1 MKKIKLFLLTA
12 LTLCLLGSMLAC
24 TVTTPATTTAG
35 GSTPATTVPQP
46 TGPNVTTPPAS
57 TVDPNATFTVSI
69 TVDSNCVIVGDTSK
83 TVKAGGEVTFRIMIV
98 RDNYFLNPEIGSY
111 DPATGY
117 YTITGVTENLT
128 LSLIPEYHLSFNV
141 SVKNGAA
148 SVNGSHVVEAGE
160 SLTLTPDTSKGPF
173 AGWTSGKTLADGG
186 ALLSSDA
193 EFVFTPSGNTTVY
206 ANYLETGSKYLLY
219 DLNGGST
226 AEGSTS
232 YIQKL
237 DTSFYTSPNALN
249 DKKIFTR
256 TGYSL
261 IEYNTKA
268 DGRGTGYSLGSK
280 IKLDG
285 DVTTLYCIW
294 AKSTEERFFTTT
306 AVAVQN
312 LSKKTVSGVAI
323 TGYTGT
329 DAVVVIP
336 ETIGGKPV
344 IQINANAFKN
354 TTMTTLVLSNNLL
367 EVKANAFTGCGNLE
381 TVYMSDSIVK
391 IPDEAFDDATY
402 QNFKNFYLNA
412 VEEPRYCK
420 SYDGNYRVKWDRL
433 MEGSDGD
440 MIVYVSGSSS
450 LHGVATEY
458 LEALLDNKYTF
469 VNYGTVRTTN
479 SMVYMEAVSNFVDEG
494 DIVIWGPENSEYQFG
509 GNTLTFKLFRD
520 LEGSLNVWRY
530 VDISNYDLI
539 FSAYT
544 EYQGKRKGKAG
555 VSYSQHGSIV
565 DENGD
570 YQDDVHKQ
578 YNTTPYTTPPFLI
591 DLKTMKGTD
600 EVANTGKDNGS
611 NIALNT
617 HATLAKKIIGQVR
630 ASGAE
635 IYFGFCTLDE
645 GALVSPGN
653 TAAGQAAYD
662 QMIKDIFGIETLGSV
677 SDYIYA
683 TKYVYKANA
692 SSFHVNDYGRALNTY
707 QLYTDLCEKLNIT
720 SVKGYK
726 SLGTSFD
733 GCIFE

>member
-1 MKKIKLFLLTA
+1 M
-12 LTLCLLGSMLAC
+12 
-24 TVTTPATTTAG
+24 
-35 GSTPATTVPQP
+35 QP
-46 TGPNVTTPPAS
+46 
-57 TVDPNATFTVSI
+57 
-69 TVDSNCVIVGDTSK
+69 
-83 TVKAGGEVTFRIMIV
+83 
-98 RDNYFLNPEIGSY
+98 
-111 DPATGY
+111 
-117 YTITGVTENLT
+117 
-128 LSLIPEYHLSFNV
+128 
-141 SVKNGAA
+141 
-148 SVNGSHVVEAGE
+148 
-160 SLTLTPDTSKGPF
+160 
-173 AGWTSGKTLADGG
+173 
-186 ALLSSDA
+186 
-193 EFVFTPSGNTTVY
+193 
-206 ANYLETGSKYLLY
+206 
-219 DLNGGST
+219 
-226 AEGSTS
+226 
-232 YIQKL
+232 L

-256 TGYSL
+256 SGYSL

-268 DGRGTGYSLGSK
+268 DGTGTGYSLGSK
-280 IKLDG
+280 IKLSG

-294 AKSTEERFFTTT
+294 AKATEDRFFTTT
-306 AVAVQN
+306 PVLAQN
-312 LSKKTVSGVAI
+312 LAGKNVTGVAI

-329 DAVVVIP
+329 DSTVVIP
-336 ETIGGKPV
+336 ETIGGQPV
-344 IQINANAFKN
+344 IQISKNAFQNK
-354 TTMTTLVLSNNLL
+354 TFTTLVLSNNLL
-367 EVKANAFTGCGNLE
+367 KVEGGAFTGCGNLE
-381 TVYMSDSIVK
+381 TVYMSDSIVT
-391 IPDEAFDDATY
+391 IPDNAFDAATY
-402 QNFKNFYLNA
+402 ANFKNFYLNA
-412 VEEPRYCK
+412 VVEPVFCN

-479 SMVYMEAVSNFVDEG
+479 AILYLEAVSNFTDDG

-530 VDISNYDLI
+530 VDISNYELI

-570 YQDDVHKQ
+570 YQDAEHKK
-578 YNTTPYTTPPFLI
+578 YNQSSYTTPPFLI

-645 GALVSPGN
+645 GSLVSPGN

-662 QMIKDIFGIETLGSV
+662 QMIEDIFGIETLGSV

-683 TKYVYKANA
+683 TKYFYKAND